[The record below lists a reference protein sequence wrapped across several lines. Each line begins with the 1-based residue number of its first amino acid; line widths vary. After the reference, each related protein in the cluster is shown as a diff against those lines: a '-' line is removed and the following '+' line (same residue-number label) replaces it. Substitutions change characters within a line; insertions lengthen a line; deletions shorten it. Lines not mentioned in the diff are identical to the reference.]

1 METGG
6 AMSAKKH
13 QTKCG
18 QRWKQWRF
26 QSGELSLLQAALN
39 CWCLRN
45 GYPAEPSL
53 EEVVRAD
60 FAARHR
66 RRKVAA

>member
-1 METGG
+1 
-6 AMSAKKH
+6 MSAKKH

-26 QSGELSLLQAALN
+26 GRGEFSLLKAALN

-45 GYPAEPSL
+45 GFAAEMSM
-53 EEVVRAD
+53 EEAVRAD
-60 FAARHR
+60 FAARHHPR
-66 RRKVAA
+66 RVAR